1 MHRKRSIYQQA
12 LSPNRAIRVLLLFL
26 HLLRVRKEHGYD
38 AEQRE
43 AGTYV
48 EDEVYARIAFRHA
61 KGMFSFKKEH
71 KIKENVAFWYPILH
85 FIVYYV

>member
-1 MHRKRSIYQQA
+1 MQLVFISDGPSVLRHFKTKVYCRS
-12 LSPNRAIRVLLLFL
+12 LD
-26 HLLRVRKEHGYD
+26 K
-38 AEQRE
+38 
-43 AGTYV
+43 
-48 EDEVYARIAFRHA
+48 IAFRHT